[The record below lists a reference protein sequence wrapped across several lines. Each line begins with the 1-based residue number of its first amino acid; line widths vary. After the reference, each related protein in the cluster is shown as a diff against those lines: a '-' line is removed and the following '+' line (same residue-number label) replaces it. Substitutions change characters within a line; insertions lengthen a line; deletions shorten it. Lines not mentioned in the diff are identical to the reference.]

1 MWLRE
6 GNEKPSLKKKK
17 DVREKKK
24 KQDLKYLCIKEDKRI
39 NTARQKYKGIKN

>member
-17 DVREKKK
+17 DVRERKKK
-24 KQDLKYLCIKEDKRI
+24 
-39 NTARQKYKGIKN
+39 ARFKISVYQRRQTY